1 MGNLIGKD
9 LMNKMNL
16 YIGILCML
24 YQSIYA
30 VNGKVL
36 KWRAALSAIIILSLI
51 LFMNL
56 MFLLAIFFR
65 PINPLVTFSVFTIV
79 FILNYYIFLRSK
91 KYELFEE
98 EYKRISFFNKS
109 LFFLSFLFLI
119 FLAVY
124 MGFFELKLTMGH

>member
-1 MGNLIGKD
+1 
-9 LMNKMNL
+9 
-16 YIGILCML
+16 ML

-56 MFLLAIFFR
+56 MFLLAIFIR
-65 PINPLVTFSVFTIV
+65 PIDPLVTFSVFTIV
-79 FILNYYIFLRSK
+79 FIFNYYIFLRSK

-124 MGFFELKLTMGH
+124 MGFFELKLRMGN